1 MSKSTIYLT
10 LDRRSHRIRITNE
23 MLAYI
28 GMPKYLQFLINPV
41 EKVMLVRAIEQGAAK
56 EQAYKVKHQPSNES
70 YIEIHSKLLIDK
82 FGDAF
87 TEYENGK
94 IYSAGGRVLGVTHV
108 DETLKGAI
116 DGAYAKV
123 NKIKFDNAFY
133 RHDIGARALLA
144 TEEK

>member
-94 IYSAGGRVLGVTHV
+94 GVYVNHTNKDYKLGK
-108 DETLKGAI
+108 TLVPAM
-116 DGAYAKV
+116 DYL
-123 NKIKFDNAFY
+123 IK
-133 RHDIGARALLA
+133 
-144 TEEK
+144 E

>member
-1 MSKSTIYLT
+1 
-10 LDRRSHRIRITNE
+10 

-94 IYSAGGRVLGVTHV
+94 IYRIFGGVVPQQQSLYF
-108 DETLKGAI
+108 DLK
-116 DGAYAKV
+116 
-123 NKIKFDNAFY
+123 KFKLSEY
-133 RHDIGARALLA
+133 IG
-144 TEEK
+144 E